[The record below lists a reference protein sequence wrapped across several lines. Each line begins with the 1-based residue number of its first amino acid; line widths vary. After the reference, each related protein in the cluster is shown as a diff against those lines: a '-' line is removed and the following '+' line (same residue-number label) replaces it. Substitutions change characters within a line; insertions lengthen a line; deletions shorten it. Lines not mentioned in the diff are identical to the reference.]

1 MIYMSIMRWHPLREL
16 SVIRDEVNRLFEELG
31 RFPKETVFAV
41 GTPAVDLWETDKDVM
56 VTAELP
62 GVDPDNVEISVTEN
76 TLSLSGEARVEEEV
90 KDRNFIRRER
100 SYGKFS
106 RTLALPVPVKPD
118 EAEASFKDGILE
130 IKLPKAQQARVRSVR
145 IKRK

>member
-1 MIYMSIMRWHPLREL
+1 MSIMRWHPWREL

-31 RFPKETVFAV
+31 RFPKETAFTA
-41 GTPAVDLWETDKDVM
+41 GMPAVDLWETDKDVM

-62 GVDPDNVEISVTEN
+62 GVDPDNVEINVTEN
-76 TLSLSGEARVEEEV
+76 TISISGETKIEEEV
-90 KDRNFIRRER
+90 KERNFIRKER

-106 RTLALPVPVKPD
+106 RSLSLPVPVKPD

-130 IKLPKAQQARVRSVR
+130 IRLPKAQQARVRSIKV
-145 IKRK
+145 KRK

>member
-1 MIYMSIMRWHPLREL
+1 MSIMRWHPLREL

-31 RFPKETVFAV
+31 RFPKETAFAV

-106 RTLALPVPVKPD
+106 RTLSLPVPVKPD
-118 EAEASFKDGILE
+118 EAEASSKDGILE

>member
-1 MIYMSIMRWHPLREL
+1 MREL

-31 RFPKETVFAV
+31 RFPKETAFAV

-106 RTLALPVPVKPD
+106 RTLSLPVPVKPD

>member
-1 MIYMSIMRWHPLREL
+1 MSIMRWHPLREL

-31 RFPKETVFAV
+31 RFPREATFTA
-41 GTPAVDLWETDKDVM
+41 GIPAVDLWETDKDVM

-62 GVDPDNVEISVTEN
+62 GVDPDNVEINVTEN
-76 TLSLSGEARVEEEV
+76 SISISGETKVEEEV
-90 KDRNFIRRER
+90 KERNFIRKER

-106 RTLALPVPVKPD
+106 RSLSLPVPVKPD

-130 IKLPKAQQARVRSVR
+130 IKLPKAQQARVRSIK